1 MPTHTLMAYNIE
13 HMNKMFQRNVVKP
26 EEQQRAQDIAAVIQG
41 NKTISNI
48 YEKTEEHRKLRSS
61 PI

>member
-13 HMNKMFQRNVVKP
+13 QINKIFEGNAVKP

-48 YEKTEEHRKLRSS
+48 YEKTEEHRKLLSS